1 MVNDEFDFEW
11 EERKDDIPFRV
22 HMLAGSIAGISE
34 HVLILPIDNLK
45 THIQTKS
52 PNILTAYTE
61 IKSSGITN
69 FFRGSTIIAMGCIP
83 SHAFFFLNYE
93 IFKKYL
99 AENQDIDIL
108 GNMALGGVSNLFHDF
123 VMTPCELIK
132 QRAQISGISSNTYII
147 KKTIA
152 EEGFLSFWRS
162 FPVNFVSN
170 LPNAM
175 ITVSANENLKKL
187 YSRLF
192 GEHSLKS
199 YFACAG
205 TAGIL
210 CSLITT
216 PLDNIKTRLNV
227 QQFYKQKNDLLNK
240 SKCSKSG
247 SGQTKEGINMNAKQL
262 ALKREYTLSKS
273 IHENCSRCAS
283 SNSNSLLVKYPNALC
298 AIKIIFKEEGLR
310 GFYKGLSLR
319 LSTQSLSTAISWTT
333 YEYFKSFLIKSKF

>member
-1 MVNDEFDFEW
+1 MLNEELDFEW
-11 EERKDDIPFRV
+11 EERKDDTPFRV
-22 HMLAGSIAGISE
+22 HMLAGSLAGLSE

-52 PNILTAYTE
+52 PNISTAYRQIRTT
-61 IKSSGITN
+61 GILN
-69 FFRGSTIIAMGCIP
+69 FFRGSSIIAAGCIP

-93 IFKKYL
+93 IFKKHV
-99 AENQDIDIL
+99 ADKEGIDII
-108 GNMALGGVSNLFHDF
+108 GNMALGGISHLFHDII
-123 VMTPCELIK
+123 MTPCELIK
-132 QRAQISGISSNTYII
+132 QRAQITGISSNTYII

-152 EEGFLSFWRS
+152 NEGILAFWRS
-162 FPVNFVSN
+162 FPVNFMSN

-175 ITVSANENLKKL
+175 ITVSANENLKKV
-187 YSRLF
+187 YQTLF
-192 GEHSLKS
+192 GEHTLAS

-227 QQFYKQKNDLLNK
+227 QLFYKQKIEVLNK
-240 SKCSKSG
+240 TKTSKTASG
-247 SGQTKEGINMNAKQL
+247 LFNETGIVNAKL
-262 ALKREYTLSKS
+262 MTLKREYTLSKS
-273 IHENCSRCAS
+273 IHENCSRCI
-283 SNSNSLLVKYPNALC
+283 NPNQNSLLVKYPNALC
-298 AIKIIFKEEGLR
+298 AVKIIRKEEGIK

-319 LSTQSLSTAISWTT
+319 LTTQSLSTAISWTT

>member
-1 MVNDEFDFEW
+1 MGNEEFDFDW
-11 EERKDDIPFRV
+11 EERKDDTPFRV

-52 PNILTAYTE
+52 PDIATAYRE
-61 IKSSGITN
+61 IRTLGISN
-69 FFRGSTIIAMGCIP
+69 FFRGSGIIALGCIP

-93 IFKKYL
+93 FFKKYV
-99 AENQDIDIL
+99 ANREGIDIF
-108 GNMALGGVSNLFHDF
+108 GNMALGGISHLFHDL

-132 QRAQISGISSNTYII
+132 QRAQITGISSNSYII

-152 EEGFLSFWRS
+152 EEGLFAFWRS
-162 FPVNFVSN
+162 FPVNFMSN

-175 ITVSANENLKKL
+175 ITVSANENLKRV
-187 YSRLF
+187 YQQIF
-192 GEHSLKS
+192 GEHTLKS

-227 QQFYKQKNDLLNK
+227 QQFYKQKIEGLNK
-240 SKCSKSG
+240 SKNSVATG
-247 SGQTKEGINMNAKQL
+247 SLLKDGLNINGKQL
-262 ALKREYTLSKS
+262 ALKREYTLLKT
-273 IHENCSRCAS
+273 IHENCSKCTK
-283 SNSNSLLVKYPNALC
+283 SNTNSILVKYPNALC
-298 AIKIIFKEEGLR
+298 AIKIIMKEEGLK

-319 LSTQSLSTAISWTT
+319 LTTQSVSTAISWTT

>member
-1 MVNDEFDFEW
+1 MLNEEFDFEW
-11 EERKDDIPFRV
+11 EERKDDTSFRV

-34 HVLILPIDNLK
+34 HVLILPIDNIK

-52 PNILTAYTE
+52 PDISTAYKE
-61 IKSSGITN
+61 IRKSGVLS
-69 FFRGSTIIAMGCIP
+69 FFRGSSIIAMGCIP

-93 IFKKYL
+93 LLKTYIADNKGV
-99 AENQDIDIL
+99 DIL
-108 GNMALGGVSNLFHDF
+108 GNMALGGISHLFHDI

-132 QRAQISGISSNTYII
+132 QRAQITGISSNTYII
-147 KKTIA
+147 RKTIA
-152 EEGFLSFWRS
+152 EEGILAFWRS
-162 FPVNFVSN
+162 FPVNFMSN

-175 ITVSANENLKKL
+175 ITVSANENFKRI
-187 YSRLF
+187 YERLF
-192 GEHSLKS
+192 GPHTLAS

-227 QQFYKQKNDLLNK
+227 QLFYKQKNESFTKTKPNH
-240 SKCSKSG
+240 SKNYWIKDFLFSSKISV
-247 SGQTKEGINMNAKQL
+247 
-262 ALKREYTLSKS
+262 LKRDYTLSRS
-273 IHENCSRCAS
+273 VHENCSRCKK
-283 SNSNSLLVKYPNALC
+283 SNSSSILVKYPNALC
-298 AIKIIFKEEGLR
+298 AVKIIMKEEGFK

-333 YEYFKSFLIKSKF
+333 YEYFKSALIKSKF

>member
-1 MVNDEFDFEW
+1 MLDEEFDFEW
-11 EERKDDIPFRV
+11 EERKDNTPFRV

-34 HVLILPIDNLK
+34 HVMILPVDNLK

-52 PNILTAYTE
+52 PDIKTAYRE
-61 IKSSGITN
+61 IRTSGLSN
-69 FFRGSTIIAMGCIP
+69 FFRGSAIIAMGCIP

-99 AENQDIDIL
+99 NQETTIDIF
-108 GNMALGGVSNLFHDF
+108 GNMALGGVSHIFHDI

-132 QRAQISGISSNTYII
+132 QRAQITGISSNTYII
-147 KKTIA
+147 KKTIT
-152 EEGFLSFWRS
+152 EEGLFAFWRS
-162 FPVNFVSN
+162 FPVNFMSN

-175 ITVSANENLKKL
+175 ITVSANENLKRI
-187 YSRLF
+187 YENLF
-192 GEHSLKS
+192 GRHTLKS

-227 QQFYKQKNDLLNK
+227 QLFYKQKSEGFNK
-240 SKCSKSG
+240 SKYSIGTG
-247 SGQTKEGINMNAKQL
+247 SLLKDGININNKQL
-262 ALKREYTLSKS
+262 ALKREYALLKS
-273 IHENCSRCAS
+273 INENCSRCVNS
-283 SNSNSLLVKYPNALC
+283 SPNNLLIKYPNAWC
-298 AIKIIFKEEGLR
+298 AIKIILKEEGFK

-319 LSTQSLSTAISWTT
+319 LTTQSFSTAISWTT